1 MTFQPLKTGT
11 DWREEVQDLRRE
23 LTSRNFDPNCS
34 DADILCHAILDLYS
48 RLSELSARVP
58 V

>member
-1 MTFQPLKTGT
+1 MMTKPLATGQT
-11 DWREEVQDLRRE
+11 DWREEVR
-23 LTSRNFDPNCS
+23 
-34 DADILCHAILDLYS
+34 DIRQRLVDGVLAPDIGVLVALHAIDDLYA